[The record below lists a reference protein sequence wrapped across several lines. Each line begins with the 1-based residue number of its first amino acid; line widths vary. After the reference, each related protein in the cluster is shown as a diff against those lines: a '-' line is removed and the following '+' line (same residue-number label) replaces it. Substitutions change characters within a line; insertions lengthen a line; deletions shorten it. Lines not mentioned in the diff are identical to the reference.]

1 MYCDLNWS
9 FEKTVTT
16 TFYSNRHSAACGAGR
31 AVEVEPAQHPY
42 LPLRAVV
49 AVAIHDDGVV
59 NHQLRLRTRLAPERL
74 GGAGVYNRWLQK
86 SQSRLNL
93 CGFDLP
99 IECLVGA
106 KGIETKSEEIKG
118 IIAID
123 PVAAI

>member
-49 AVAIHDDGVV
+49 AVAVHDDGVV

-74 GGAGVYNRWLQK
+74 GGGPVYIIDGCK
-86 SQSRLNL
+86 S
-93 CGFDLP
+93 P
-99 IECLVGA
+99 
-106 KGIETKSEEIKG
+106 K
-118 IIAID
+118 
-123 PVAAI
+123 AA